1 MRTVTNKED
10 LVVGREAWIDV
21 PLVDAT
27 DFETPET
34 AIAFDDAGMA
44 VKLIPEGKSA
54 EVAKTL
60 VTGDWD
66 AQNAARGLY
75 RLRINAAEIQREG
88 NLTVAVKC
96 TATDQVHIKCLVRK
110 PRTQGPLIGA
120 STGGLTGGS

>member
-1 MRTVTNKED
+1 MKIVQNKEL
-10 LVVGREAWIDV
+10 LVVGRTCWIDV
-21 PLVDAT
+21 PLVDSA

-34 AIAFDDAGMA
+34 SVAFDDAGVA

-66 AQNAARGLY
+66 DQNAARGIY

-88 NLTVAVKC
+88 NLTVSVKF
-96 TATDQVHIKCLVRK
+96 TATDETVVQCLVRK

-120 STGGLTGGS
+120 STGGLTG